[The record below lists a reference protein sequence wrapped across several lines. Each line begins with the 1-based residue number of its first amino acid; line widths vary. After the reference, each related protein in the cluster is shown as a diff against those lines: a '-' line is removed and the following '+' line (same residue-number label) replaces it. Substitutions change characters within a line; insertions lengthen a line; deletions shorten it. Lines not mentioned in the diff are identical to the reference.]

1 MSDAGTAGGSGVP
14 DAVVAAAASLK
25 IVRGSV
31 DDEELAALLA
41 GVVAVAGSAAEHD
54 APGHPT
60 SAWMDRTR
68 TMRGRRLMLPL
79 GRGESA
85 WRNSLR

>member
-1 MSDAGTAGGSGVP
+1 ML
-14 DAVVAAAASLK
+14 AAAAALK

-31 DDEELAALLA
+31 DEEELAALLA
-41 GVVAVAGSAAEHD
+41 GVVAVAGAGAPDYE
-54 APGHPT
+54 APGHPA

>member
-1 MSDAGTAGGSGVP
+1 VTNDNGP
-14 DAVVAAAASLK
+14 DALLAAAAALK

-31 DDEELAALLA
+31 DEEELAALLA
-41 GVVAVAGSAAEHD
+41 GVVAVAGSADHD
-54 APGHPT
+54 YEVPGHPS

-79 GRGESA
+79 GRGDSA

>member
-1 MSDAGTAGGSGVP
+1 MSEPVGGP
-14 DAVVAAAASLK
+14 DAVLVAAAALK

-31 DDEELAALLA
+31 DEEELAALLA
-41 GVVAVAGSAAEHD
+41 GVVAVASSGEGPD
-54 APGHPT
+54 APGHPS

-68 TMRGRRLMLPL
+68 SMRGRRLMLPL
-79 GRGESA
+79 GRGDTA